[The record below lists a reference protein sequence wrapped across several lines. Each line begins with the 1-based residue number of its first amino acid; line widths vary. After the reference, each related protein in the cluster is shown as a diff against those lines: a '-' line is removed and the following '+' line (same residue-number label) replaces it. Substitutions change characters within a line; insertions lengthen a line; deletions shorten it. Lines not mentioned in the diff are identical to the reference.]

1 MGEICRIIRRDLLD
15 AGVVDELIVCDTGS
29 AYIAPLSPGG
39 RMSSEVMQGMLRRFD
54 ELGRLKIPE
63 LPSEMLQFEGGD
75 TRVHRVEVT
84 EFPPLRQVSA

>member
-1 MGEICRIIRRDLLD
+1 
-15 AGVVDELIVCDTGS
+15 
-29 AYIAPLSPGG
+29 
-39 RMSSEVMQGMLRRFD
+39 MQGMLRRFD